1 MRATPGVPTALLIRV
16 DQRSADQIQ
25 CIGVVVSPSVGR
37 KNVLDGRQQGADSRR
52 PLAVHRRTHPVQGDG
67 SGVGKPSIPSC
78 GRRDRYQ
85 ASRGDVFDAAGR
97 LVQGKRQKAGG
108 VAMDALPSRY
118 WALTPVSGLLRRAS
132 PTETPGV
139 WPVSQNYDGSW
150 TSG

>member
-1 MRATPGVPTALLIRV
+1 MTVANKVQT
-16 DQRSADQIQ
+16 
-25 CIGVVVSPSVGR
+25 
-37 KNVLDGRQQGADSRR
+37 LDGRWLSIDGRILFKATVAASESHRSPRAAVDIGTKRVAEMSSTQRDVWSR
-52 PLAVHRRTHPVQGDG
+52 AN
-67 SGVGKPSIPSC
+67 
-78 GRRDRYQ
+78 GRR
-85 ASRGDVFDAAGR
+85 
-97 LVQGKRQKAGG
+97 LGG